1 MRVFIDTSA
10 FYALLDRTDEH
21 HLKAGREWNRIL
33 DVNYTLVA
41 SNYILVE
48 TLALLQSRLG
58 MEAVRRFQEDI
69 FPLLS
74 LEFITPEFHRLG
86 TAALLSSSRRR
97 LSLVDCV
104 SFEVMRETG
113 IRKAFAFDPYFKE
126 QGFEI
131 VP

>member
-33 DVNYTLVA
+33 DVNYTLVT

-48 TLALLQSRLG
+48 TLALVQGRLG

-69 FPLLS
+69 FPSFPWSLLP
-74 LEFITPEFHRLG
+74 LKCIVWQRQPCFLHPEG
-86 TAALLSSSRRR
+86 
-97 LSLVDCV
+97 V
-104 SFEVMRETG
+104 
-113 IRKAFAFDPYFKE
+113 
-126 QGFEI
+126 
-131 VP
+131 